1 MTPAVRPP
9 CKYFSAKRKTTITGT
24 VAMTESAIKCCL
36 GTSSPSSFKKLL

>member
-1 MTPAVRPP
+1 MPPAVRPP